1 LKSLTISKEAGLF
14 LDKLLAILPV
24 QVLRTPAELVNRRS
38 LVMWGVL
45 ALSGAALLLTSASAF
60 AQDVRIGDIRAHFY
74 LESSGKLSDDVLVQ
88 SNPRLVNLPR
98 GEGVFNEPVNTV
110 VFNVT
115 LLGAKNT
122 QPKNATAL
130 VNITTTNRTGL
141 KKTETRPLMGF
152 VFGADGRLNRPIV
165 LENITC
171 SKVEIEVKARSA
183 SKKANLDFECIDPKT
198 ADAGEPVRVAPKR

>member
-1 LKSLTISKEAGLF
+1 MRKC
-14 LDKLLAILPV
+14 LLVVAACSV
-24 QVLRTPAELVNRRS
+24 GHVVPA
-38 LVMWGVL
+38 
-45 ALSGAALLLTSASAF
+45 AA
-60 AQDVRIGDIRAHFY
+60 QEVRIGDIRAHFY
-74 LESSGKLSDDVLVQ
+74 LESSGKLSDDVLAQ
-88 SNPRLVNLPR
+88 SNPRLMNLPR

-130 VNITTTNRTGL
+130 VNITTTNRTGQ

-171 SKVEIEVKARSA
+171 SKVEIEVKSRGAV
-183 SKKANLDFECIDPKT
+183 KKANLDFECVDPKT
-198 ADAGEPVRVAPKR
+198 ADASEPVKAAPKR

>member
-1 LKSLTISKEAGLF
+1 MRNFSWLAGISLGM
-14 LDKLLAILPV
+14 LAH
-24 QVLRTPAELVNRRS
+24 
-38 LVMWGVL
+38 
-45 ALSGAALLLTSASAF
+45 AAH

-74 LESSGKLSDDVLVQ
+74 LETSGKLSDDVLAQ
-88 SNPRLVNLPR
+88 SNPKLMNLPR
-98 GEGVFNEPVNTV
+98 GEGVFNEPVNTI

-122 QPKNATAL
+122 QPRNATAL
-130 VNITTTNRTGL
+130 VNITTTNRTGQ

-171 SKVEIEVKARSA
+171 SKVEIEVKSRSTV
-183 SKKANLDFECIDPKT
+183 KKASLDFECVDPKT
-198 ADAGEPVRVAPKR
+198 ADAGEQVKPLPKR

>member
-1 LKSLTISKEAGLF
+1 MRVAGILAGFVLGTMGSSAEA
-14 LDKLLAILPV
+14 
-24 QVLRTPAELVNRRS
+24 QE
-38 LVMWGVL
+38 
-45 ALSGAALLLTSASAF
+45 
-60 AQDVRIGDIRAHFY
+60 VRIGDIRAHFY
-74 LESSGKLSDDVLVQ
+74 LESSGKLSDDVLAQ
-88 SNPRLVNLPR
+88 SNPKLMNLPR
-98 GEGVFNEPVNTV
+98 GEGIFGEPVNTV

-141 KKTETRPLMGF
+141 KRTETRPLLGF

-171 SKVEIEVKARSA
+171 SKVEIEVKSRSTV
-183 SKKANLDFECIDPKT
+183 KKASLDFECIDPKT
-198 ADAGEPVRVAPKR
+198 ADAGEQVKPLPKR